1 MNYVMSDLH
10 GAYKRY
16 LWMLRT
22 LNINFDKDVLIING
36 DVLDR
41 NPGSLKLF
49 MDLYKTQEKFGVDH
63 IKILKGNHEL
73 FLSKYLKG
81 ELKESLY
88 SAFGG
93 EKTISEVK
101 KLSVSERTR
110 LVEIID
116 SLPLYLK
123 VYSEKRGE
131 DILITHTGPL
141 QHALDSFSESDIID
155 ISDAVKKSVEYDEY
169 KHLINQYIQCEAPA
183 WVRRNIDCTL
193 MVGHVPT
200 YRVVETQGPSI
211 IVEMPGKKVI
221 LTDCGAGYP
230 QLGGRLGCIRI
241 EDEAVFYA

>member
-1 MNYVMSDLH
+1 MSIYVMSDIH
-10 GAYKRY
+10 GARKSY
-16 LWMLRT
+16 LRMLLT
-22 LNINFDKDVLIING
+22 LNIDFDNDVLIING
-36 DVLDR
+36 DILDR
-41 NPGSLKLF
+41 NQGSLKLF
-49 MDLYKTQEKFGVDH
+49 MDIYKTQEKSRA

-101 KLSVSERTR
+101 ILSSAERTR
-110 LVEIID
+110 LVDILD

-141 QHALDSFSESDIID
+141 PHVLDGYSESDIINTLD
-155 ISDAVKKSVEYDEY
+155 MVKESVEYDEY
-169 KHLINQYIQCEAPA
+169 KHLINQYIQCEAPS
-183 WVRRNIDCTL
+183 WVRRNFDCTL
-193 MVGHVPT
+193 CVGHVPT
-200 YRVVETQGPSI
+200 FRVVETQGPPI
-211 IVEMPGKKVI
+211 IVELSGKVI

-230 QLGGRLGCIRI
+230 EVGGRLGCIRVD
-241 EDEAVFYA
+241 DETVFYA